1 VERKNETEE
10 AASSAPAVES
20 PVAPNVTENPSSTTT
35 APNPTPTPTQ
45 SSLRHKIPDLDG
57 KVKKEIINLK
67 KFDEIPKFNASVS
80 EDKDIKENDNQTQ
93 APTTGPRVIHE
104 STDHNGLKKQI
115 ISLDKHQFE
124 QPKVPEPFTLN
135 ITIEDKKENE

>member
-1 VERKNETEE
+1 MERKNETEE

-20 PVAPNVTENPSSTTT
+20 PVAPNVTENPPSTTT
-35 APNPTPTPTQ
+35 APTPTPTQ

-67 KFDEIPKFNASVS
+67 KFDEIPKSNASVS